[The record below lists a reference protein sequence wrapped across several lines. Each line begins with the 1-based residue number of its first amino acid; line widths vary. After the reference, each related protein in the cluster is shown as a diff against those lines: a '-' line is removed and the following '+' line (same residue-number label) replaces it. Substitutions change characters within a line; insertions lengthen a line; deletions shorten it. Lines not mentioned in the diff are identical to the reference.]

1 MEFYVKVV
9 VTASII
15 FFISIFIES
24 AIQEYFDGKYYSI
37 RKDI

>member
-9 VTASII
+9 VVVVAASII

-24 AIQEYFDGKYYSI
+24 AIKEYFNGK
-37 RKDI
+37 